1 MKEKK
6 KSLFKKYAEF
16 QFLKGFIAIII
27 IALIIYLLNL
37 PHLQNKL
44 KKTFYI

>member
-27 IALIIYLLNL
+27 IALIMIYIFFENL
-37 PHLQNKL
+37 
-44 KKTFYI
+44 FS